1 MYNGVAPIYKEIKMN
16 VYEQAHGLA
25 KAIKES
31 EEFKQYDQL
40 KKVVDQNESL
50 SAMIKDFQGK
60 QFELQA
66 KQMMGE
72 EMAGDMMQSVQ
83 NLYQIIMK
91 DPMAAQYMQAEMRF
105 SLMMNDVYKILG
117 EVMGLGNMQ

>member
-1 MYNGVAPIYKEIKMN
+1 MN
-16 VYEQAHGLA
+16 VYDQAHNLA
-25 KAIKES
+25 RAIRES
-31 EEFKQYDQL
+31 EEFKQYDYL
-40 KKVVDQNESL
+40 KKVIDQNEEL
-50 SAMIKDFQGK
+50 SKMVKDFQAK

-72 EMAGDMMQSVQ
+72 EMSPEMMQGVQ
-83 NLYQIIMK
+83 ELYQIITK
-91 DPMAAQYMQAEMRF
+91 DPIAAQYMQAEMRF

>member
-1 MYNGVAPIYKEIKMN
+1 MN
-16 VYEQAHGLA
+16 VYDQAHNLA
-25 KAIKES
+25 RAIKES
-31 EEFKQYDQL
+31 EEFKQYDYL
-40 KKVVDQNESL
+40 KKVIDQKEEL
-50 SAMIKDFQGK
+50 SKMVKDFQAK

-72 EMAGDMMQSVQ
+72 EMAPEMMQSIQ
-83 NLYQIIMK
+83 ELYQIIMT
-91 DPMAAQYMQAEMRF
+91 DPTASQYMQAEMRF